1 MESWGR
7 TREVEKPKPVLVT
20 ADVSLALHDIGQE
33 VMRARAKFKPFNSAH
48 EGYAVLLEE
57 VDELWEEVKRHQS
70 ARNPERMRTEAV
82 QVAAMAV
89 RFLTDVLGGAG
100 VLENA
105 RTTELV
111 DAGSPSTVGVD

>member
-1 MESWGR
+1 MNQ
-7 TREVEKPKPVLVT
+7 TDLPILAIVVEPDVAAALT
-20 ADVSLALHDIGQE
+20 AIGQE
-33 VMRARAKFKPFNSAH
+33 VMRARAKFKRFNSAH

-70 ARNPERMRTEAV
+70 ARNPERMRIEAV
-82 QVAAMAV
+82 QIAAMAV

-105 RTTELV
+105 RTHELV
-111 DAGSPSTVGVD
+111 DARAPVLSHPPGGDRG